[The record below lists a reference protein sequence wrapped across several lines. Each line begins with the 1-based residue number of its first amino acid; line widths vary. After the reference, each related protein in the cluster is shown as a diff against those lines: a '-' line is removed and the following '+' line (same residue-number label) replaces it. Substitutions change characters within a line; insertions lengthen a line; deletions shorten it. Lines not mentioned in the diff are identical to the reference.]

1 VLVLYKG
8 MYIPC
13 SSPAVNFWANAFQ
26 IVVGLCHCTPVEAY
40 WDKTISGNCRIND
53 QKYFVGSVIAHLL
66 MDLAILALPVPYIKS
81 LNISFYQKFCVL
93 AMFMFGGL

>member
-1 VLVLYKG
+1 

-26 IVVGLCHCTPVEAY
+26 IVVALCHCTPVEAY
-40 WDKTISGNCRIND
+40 WDKTISGNCPIND
-53 QKYFVGSVIAHLL
+53 QKYFVGSVMAHLF

-93 AMFMFGGL
+93 AMFLFGGL